1 MPKMPKIAALQDG
14 HTSPLLA
21 DNPPQ
26 VQSRSEALLDEARD
40 MLATRPHV
48 GTFSIVPFLRRAEA
62 HAPERTPL
70 EEAQLKA
77 RVAAWVPKVGPAG
90 WLLEQ
95 RMRGAS

>member
-1 MPKMPKIAALQDG
+1 MTPPKMPKVVDLQTS

-26 VQSRSEALLDEARD
+26 VRPRSEALLDEARD
-40 MLATRPHV
+40 MLATAPRRPVEHRA
-48 GTFSIVPFLRRAEA
+48 VPRRAEA

-77 RVAAWVPKVGPAG
+77 KVAAWVPKVGPAG

-95 RMRGAS
+95 RMRGA

>member
-1 MPKMPKIAALQDG
+1 MPKMPKVVDLQTS

-26 VQSRSEALLDEARD
+26 VRNRCEVLLDEARD
-40 MLATRPHV
+40 MLATHV
-48 GTFSIVPFLRRAEA
+48 GASSIVPFLVRAEA
-62 HAPERTPL
+62 HTPERTPL

-77 RVAAWVPKVGPAG
+77 KVAAWVPKVGPAG

-95 RMRGAS
+95 RMRAAS

>member
-1 MPKMPKIAALQDG
+1 MPKMPKVVDLQTS

-26 VQSRSEALLDEARD
+26 VRTRSEALLDEARD

-48 GTFSIVPFLRRAEA
+48 GTMSIVPFLVRAEA
-62 HAPERTPL
+62 HAPERSPL

-77 RVAAWVPKVGPAG
+77 KVAAWVPKVGPAG

-95 RMRGAS
+95 RMRDA

>member
-1 MPKMPKIAALQDG
+1 MTPPKMPKVVDLQTS

-26 VQSRSEALLDEARD
+26 VRTRSEALLDEARD
-40 MLATRPHV
+40 MLATHV
-48 GTFSIVPFLRRAEA
+48 GASSIVPFLVRAEA
-62 HAPERTPL
+62 HAPERSPL

-77 RVAAWVPKVGPAG
+77 KVAAWVPKVGPAG

-95 RMRGAS
+95 RMRDA